1 MVMEVLLPDFV
12 ETWKSSF
19 KVFSMEALV
28 TLAMARLRRLL
39 LSVAVSRLRY
49 LKHHDEKGAVSGG
62 DMMRMDT
69 GTGLMIG
76 QRWN

>member
-12 ETWKSSF
+12 VTWKSSF

-28 TLAMARLRRLL
+28 TLVRLRHLL